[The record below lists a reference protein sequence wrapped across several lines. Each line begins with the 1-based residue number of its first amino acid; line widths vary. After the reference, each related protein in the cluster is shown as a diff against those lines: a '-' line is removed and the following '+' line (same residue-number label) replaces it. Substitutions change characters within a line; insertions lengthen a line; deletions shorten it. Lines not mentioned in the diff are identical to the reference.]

1 MKDGFIKAAAAVPVI
16 KVADPVCNAERIIAL
31 YKEAVENGA
40 KIIVFPELCITG
52 YTCHDLFLQDELLR
66 GAAAAL
72 EQIAKATEGDDA
84 LVSWAFRSNGKE
96 SFTIRR
102 RFCREER
109 FSRLFPRGFSRIM
122 RNSTSCGSSRR
133 GRPWRR

>member
-72 EQIAKATEGDDA
+72 EQIG
-84 LVSWAFRSNGKE
+84 
-96 SFTIRR
+96 

-109 FSRLFPRGFSRIM
+109 FSRLFPRGFFRIM

-133 GRPWRR
+133 GRPKRR

>member
-40 KIIVFPELCITG
+40 KIIVFPEICF
-52 YTCHDLFLQDELLR
+52 CRMSCCAVLLPR
-66 GAAAAL
+66 SNRSPRQQREMTRWL
-72 EQIAKATEGDDA
+72 
-84 LVSWAFRSNGKE
+84 SWAIRSNGKE

-102 RFCREER
+102 RFCREDG
-109 FSRLFPRGFSRIM
+109 FSRLFPRGFFRIM

-133 GRPWRR
+133 GRPKRR